1 MTSYSHPQAHHL
13 RRQVCLWIA
22 GFPPSHPLKLFQNYS
37 QFTRDSG
44 NKENKVIQNTVSNIF
59 SGQVVG
65 ETAKIL
71 PERFG
76 KVLQKQQ
83 SMTINQRE
91 KSTLISTQMNSLIPP
106 AKDCRLDKKCA
117 VIFRTFA

>member
-1 MTSYSHPQAHHL
+1 MISYSHPQAHHL

-22 GFPPSHPLKLFQNYS
+22 GFPPAHPLKLFQNYS
-37 QFTRDSG
+37 QFTRDSE
-44 NKENKVIQNTVSNIF
+44 NKENKVIQNTVSNMF

-65 ETAKIL
+65 GTAKIL

-76 KVLQKQQ
+76 KGLQEQQ

-91 KSTLISTQMNSLIPP
+91 KSTSISTQMDSLIP
-106 AKDCRLDKKCA
+106 ASKRLSA
-117 VIFRTFA
+117 